1 MSIQS
6 NVENAMEM
14 EIVLFDRNS
23 KIEADYCD
31 GRCIWQIEGN
41 VNGRW
46 DVWGIERGLAFHC
59 WWIFEVIIVIFR
71 MANNE

>member
-41 VNGRW
+41 VNARW
-46 DVWGIERGLAFHC
+46 DVWGDWG
-59 WWIFEVIIVIFR
+59 
-71 MANNE
+71 